1 MALELLHDKARRL
14 IATANSL
21 LALARELEA
30 TAELEQEAD
39 FRTDVPFKFTVKGDN
54 PELGTK
60 ARQIYA
66 NRRRRPLVFG
76 DASIFGEPVWD
87 ILLDLFV
94 AAKDQKRV
102 AVTSACIGAAVPA
115 TTALR
120 WITVLEEKDLVLRE
134 NDPDDN
140 RRVFVRLTASG
151 YARMV
156 NYLAEA

>member
-1 MALELLHDKARRL
+1 MPKEIFRDKARRL

-30 TAELEQEAD
+30 ASELA
-39 FRTDVPFKFTVKGDN
+39 TDSGSIDQPPFMFTVRGDS
-54 PELGTK
+54 PELGAK
-60 ARQIYA
+60 ARQIYT
-66 NRRRRPLVFG
+66 NRRRRGLVFG

-120 WITVLEEKDLVLRE
+120 WISVLEEKGLILRE

-140 RRVFVRLTASG
+140 RRVFVRLTATG

>member
-1 MALELLHDKARRL
+1 MARELLRDKARRL

-30 TAELEQEAD
+30 TSELGMD
-39 FRTDVPFKFTVKGDN
+39 LGTDDQAPFNFAVKGDN
-54 PELGTK
+54 PELGAK

-66 NRRRRPLVFG
+66 NRRRRGIIFG

-87 ILLDLFV
+87 IMLDLFV
-94 AAKDQKRV
+94 AAKGQKRV

-120 WITVLEEKDLVLRE
+120 WISVLEEKGLILRE

-140 RRVFVRLTASG
+140 RRVFVRLTAAG
-151 YARMV
+151 YSRMV